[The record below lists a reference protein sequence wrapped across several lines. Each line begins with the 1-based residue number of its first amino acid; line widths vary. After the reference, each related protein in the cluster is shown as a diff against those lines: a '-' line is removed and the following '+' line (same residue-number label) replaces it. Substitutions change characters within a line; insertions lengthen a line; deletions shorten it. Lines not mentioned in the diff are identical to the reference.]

1 MKNRQQRVR
10 QLLEVVISA
19 SCEAKYLGIEGAIT
33 PEIEQTLDQAAKD
46 LKAHVIESRQSQ
58 RTNWLKAFGIR

>member
-1 MKNRQQRVR
+1 MKNRQQRVK

-19 SCEAKYLGIEGAIT
+19 SCEAKYLGIEGAIR
-33 PEIEQTLDQAAKD
+33 PEIERTLDQAAKD
-46 LKAHVIESRQSQ
+46 IKTHVAESRQPQ